1 MIKSKKLLAALMAA
15 TMCTGLLA
23 GCGGSS
29 SSSSAPAA
37 DAGAATEEAAAPEET
52 AEAAEG
58 AEEAEATEGAAEEV
72 ETVEYTGPDTYSMID
87 NFDIT
92 TLDYVYNNKSSNGDY
107 TCNFI
112 EGLLTQDNHG
122 TLIPGMASEWSH
134 NDDASEWTFT
144 IRDDAVWSTS
154 EGEEYDYVVAD
165 DFVTGLKHAAD
176 SKSETLGLVADL
188 IVGLR
193 DYVNGT
199 GAWDDVGIKADGN
212 TLTYTLTGPCAY
224 FDGMTTYSIL
234 YPINAEFLESK
245 GGDFGAVTPDSI
257 LYNGCYILSSLVPSQ
272 EVRFDANPNYYDSA
286 NVHVQHVVVTYTNGE
301 DPAQNFNM
309 FVNGEVTATGINSS
323 LPDVV
328 AKANELYPD
337 NQYIS
342 MTTATS
348 FWGAFNWDRRAYS
361 LYNDSSVSTTSKT
374 TDEQK
379 ADTKAAILN
388 ANFRRAVYAAYS
400 AHAVE
405 AITQGEE
412 RADDAIRNTLVPYTF
427 ATTSDGRTYGSIL
440 TGYVEELVPDYAGI
454 DLNDGQDAWYNPE
467 LAKTFAE
474 RAKEE
479 LGDTIS
485 AWPIHLD
492 VPVYAASE
500 NQKNMQLAMQKSIE
514 DAIGDYVKIDLQFL
528 EGDSSVYYSAF
539 YNQPDGVSNS
549 IDLVFGAGWGPDYGD
564 PLTYIH
570 CFDIHD
576 GDMLNYSGI
585 NYESQGQDE
594 EQVAALQAIGLED
607 IQAVVDQ
614 AVAAVGDERIELFA
628 KAEAML
634 LTGGI
639 LRPYA
644 TSGATL
650 QVSKVVPF
658 TAAYGLYGQASYN
671 RVPYFKYMQ
680 LQDEPVL
687 AADYAAAKEAW
698 LAGE

>member
-1 MIKSKKLLAALMAA
+1 MKKFLALLLAVVMVLSLAA
-15 TMCTGLLA
+15 
-23 GCGGSS
+23 CGSE
-29 SSSSAPAA
+29 APAPA
-37 DAGAATEEAAAPEET
+37 PTEAPAEQPAETPAEQPAEEPT
-52 AEAAEG
+52 AEP
-58 AEEAEATEGAAEEV
+58 V
-72 ETVEYTGPDTYSMID
+72 EEYTGPDTFSMIA

-107 TCNFI
+107 TNNFV
-112 EGLLTQDNHG
+112 EGLLTQDSHG
-122 TLIPGMASEWSH
+122 KLIAGMATEWSH

-154 EGEEYDYVVAD
+154 AGEEYDAVVAE

-193 DYVNGT
+193 EYSEGT
-199 GAWDDVGIKADGN
+199 GTWEDVGIKADGN
-212 TLTYTLTGPCAY
+212 TLTYTLTGPCGY

-234 YPINAEFLESK
+234 WPINAEFLESK
-245 GGDFGAVTPDSI
+245 GEDFGAVQPDSI
-257 LYNGCYILSSLVPSQ
+257 LYNGCYILTSLVPAQ
-272 EVRFDANPNYYDSA
+272 EVRFEANPNYYDAA
-286 NVHVQHVVVTYTNGE
+286 NVFVKNVVVTYSDGQ

-309 FVNGEVTATGINSS
+309 FVNGEVTSTTVNQS
-323 LPDVV
+323 LPEVV

-337 NQYIS
+337 NQYKS

-348 FWGAFNWDRRAYS
+348 YWGAFNWDRRMYN
-361 LYNDSSVSTTSKT
+361 LYNDPSVSTTLKE

-388 ANFRRAVYAAYS
+388 ADFRRAVYAAYS

-405 AITQGEE
+405 AITLGEE
-412 RADDAIRNTLVPYTF
+412 HADGVIRNTLVPYTF
-427 ATTSDGRTYGSIL
+427 AVTSDGRSYGSI
-440 TGYVEELVPDYAGI
+440 VEKYAAELVADFAGI
-454 DLNDGQDAWYNPE
+454 DLNDGHDAWYNPE

-479 LGDTIS
+479 LGDSVS
-485 AWPIHLD
+485 AWPVHID

-514 DAIGDYVKIDLQFL
+514 DAIGEYVKIDLVFL
-528 EGDSSVYYSAF
+528 EGNSSVYYSSF
-539 YNQPDGVSNS
+539 YNQPTGEENS

-564 PLTYIH
+564 PLTYLH

-585 NYESQGQDE
+585 NYESQGQDD
-594 EQVAALQAIGLED
+594 EQKEVLKTLGLED
-607 IQAVVDQ
+607 VQAVVDE
-614 AVAAVGDERIELFA
+614 ATAATGDERIELFA

-634 LTGGI
+634 LTNGI
-639 LRPYA
+639 LRPYS
-644 TSGATL
+644 TSGANISI
-650 QVSKVVPF
+650 SKVKPF
-658 TAAYGLYGQASYN
+658 TVGYGLYGQAAYN
-671 RVPYFKYMQ
+671 QVPYFKYMQ
-680 LQDEPVL
+680 LLDEPVL
-687 AADYAAAKEAW
+687 AADYDAAKEAW
-698 LAGE
+698 LKGE